1 MSKPTLAEIRTAI
14 GVPATAVSDADL
26 QRIYDAES
34 TSQGLRCHT
43 EVASETPQP
52 DDYPDPLS
60 QALVRRVQREV
71 AARNL
76 PLGMVGIDS
85 EYGAQRL
92 PNADAL
98 IDDLERPYRKQVL
111 A

>member
-1 MSKPTLAEIRTAI
+1 MSARPTVAEIRTAI
-14 GVPATAVSDADL
+14 GVPATAVSDEDL
-26 QRIYDAES
+26 QRIYDAECA
-34 TSQGLRCHT
+34 SQATRCH
-43 EVASETPQP
+43 VG
-52 DDYPDPLS
+52 DDPTTDTPDPLA

-92 PNADAL
+92 PGTDAL
-98 IDDLERPYRKQVL
+98 IDDLERPYRVQVL
-111 A
+111 G

>member
-1 MSKPTLAEIRTAI
+1 MSTRPTVEEIRDAI
-14 GVPATAVSDADL
+14 GVPATALSDADL
-26 QRIYDAES
+26 TRIYDAE
-34 TSQGLRCHT
+34 
-43 EVASETPQP
+43 VASQAARCDVGADP
-52 DDYPDPLS
+52 DTFPAPLAQS
-60 QALVRRVQREV
+60 LVRRVQREV

-92 PNADAL
+92 PNADSI

>member
-1 MSKPTLAEIRTAI
+1 MSTRPTIADVRTAL
-14 GVPATAVSDADL
+14 GVPATVLPDADL
-26 QRIYDAES
+26 ERIYDAECA
-34 TSQGLRCHT
+34 SQDARCKT
-43 EVASETPQP
+43 GDDPAADTPA
-52 DDYPDPLS
+52 PLA
-60 QALVRRVQREV
+60 QAIIRRCQREV

-92 PNADAL
+92 PQYDA
-98 IDDLERPYRKQVL
+98 IVDDLERPYRKQVL